1 MAKGDIV
8 KISDL
13 FLKYKKT
20 LIAPQGSVIKEVVV
34 VVEEVTNIKVD
45 KKYFKYNVS
54 SKTIFCTAPSS
65 IKSEIKIFEED
76 IKNQLVKK
84 LGVKNTPNFFI

>member
-34 VVEEVTNIKVD
+34 VVEEVTGIKVD
-45 KKYFKYNVS
+45 KKYFKYNVYN
-54 SKTIFCTAPSS
+54 KTIYCNAPSS
-65 IKSEIKIFEED
+65 IKTEVKLFED
-76 IKNQLVKK
+76 IIKDKLTKK
-84 LGVKNTPNFFI
+84 LGAKNTPNFFV